1 VRECVVLWAVAGG
14 LAALGTVVLFDAAAG
29 VNWGL
34 WTIGAAGAGAP
45 WTRRSGA
52 HLSASL
58 LVALWLAVMLGVGAA
73 VTADGCFHVL
83 IAGAVLALLAMAV
96 LLAGDPRW
104 SRVTLPFML
113 WAPLVAS
120 LRGLAEPM
128 RRAGE
133 LAALV
138 TTPGNRPPLRGA
150 VLALP
155 VVALFLVPPRC
166 AS

>member
-1 VRECVVLWAVAGG
+1 
-14 LAALGTVVLFDAAAG
+14 G

-34 WTIGAAGAGAP
+34 WTIGAAGAVAV

-58 LVALWLAVMLGVGAA
+58 LVVLWLAGMLGMGAA

-83 IAGAVLALLAMAV
+83 IVGAVLALLAMAV

-104 SRVTLPFML
+104 ARVTLPFML

-120 LRGLAEPM
+120 VCGLGEAV
-128 RRAGE
+128 RRARD
-133 LAALV
+133 LVAL
-138 TTPGNRPPLRGA
+138 TTP
-150 VLALP
+150 
-155 VVALFLVPPRC
+155 
-166 AS
+166 